1 MPQLIPPGFE
11 VTVPFPLPCRVTCSV
26 AGRSAKL
33 AVTTVSAASLTVQTP
48 VPVQAPP
55 QLWNVEVPAGVA
67 VSVTVVPI
75 G

>member
-1 MPQLIPPGFE
+1 MPQLIPPGFD
-11 VTVPFPLPCRVTCSV
+11 VTVPLPLPCLVTCSV

-55 QLWNVEVPAGVA
+55 QPWNVELPAGVA

>member
-1 MPQLIPPGFE
+1 MPQLIPPGFD
-11 VTVPFPLPCRVTCSV
+11 VTVPLPLPCLVTCSV

-55 QLWNVEVPAGVA
+55 QPWNVELPAGVA
-67 VSVTVVPI
+67 VSVTVVPA